1 MKTPRILIADD
12 HEFVRRG
19 LISILL
25 ARHPDWQIVA
35 EASNGTDAIHL
46 AESTKPDIAILDL
59 SMPGRNGLE
68 VTEHLRAS
76 APSVRTLVLTMHT
89 GDRIVRNLKKAGAG
103 AYMVKSDASARLVE
117 AVERLIAGHTF
128 FASSAAA
135 GEGGGP
141 EPAQYVLTPR
151 EIEILRLI
159 ASGKSNKEIASAIDL
174 SVRTVESH
182 RASILIK
189 LRAKSAGELVQ
200 IALRDGLI

>member
-1 MKTPRILIADD
+1 MPPRILVADD

-35 EASNGTDAIHL
+35 EASNGTDAIQL

-76 APSVRTLVLTMHT
+76 APAVRTLILTMHT
-89 GDRIVRNLKKAGAG
+89 GEQIVRNLRKAGAA
-103 AYMVKSDASARLVE
+103 AYMVKTEASSKLVD

-128 FASSAAA
+128 FSSQAAA
-135 GEGGGP
+135 GESGGP
-141 EPAQYVLTPR
+141 PPAQYVLTPR
-151 EIEILRLI
+151 ETEILRLI
-159 ASGKSNKEIASAIDL
+159 ASGKSNKEIAAIL
-174 SVRTVESH
+174 EVSVRTVESH

-189 LRAKSAGELVQ
+189 LGADSVGELIH

>member
-1 MKTPRILIADD
+1 MPPRILIADD

-19 LISILL
+19 LINILL

-35 EASNGTDAIHL
+35 EASNGVDAIQL

-76 APSVRTLVLTMHT
+76 APSIRTLILTMHT
-89 GDRIVRNLKKAGAG
+89 GEQIVRNLKKAGAA
-103 AYMVKSDASARLVE
+103 AYMVKTDASMKLVE

-128 FASSAAA
+128 FSSPAAV

-141 EPAQYVLTPR
+141 PPAQYVLTPR
-151 EIEILRLI
+151 EAEILRLI
-159 ASGKSNKEIASAIDL
+159 ASGKGNKEIAYIL
-174 SVRTVESH
+174 HMSVRTVETH
-182 RASILIK
+182 RANILLK
-189 LRAKSAGELVQ
+189 LGAESAGDLIR
-200 IALRDGLI
+200 IAVRDGLV

>member
-46 AESTKPDIAILDL
+46 AESTQPDIAILDL
-59 SMPGRNGLE
+59 SMPGLNGLE
-68 VTEHLRAS
+68 VTEHLHAN
-76 APSVRTLVLTMHT
+76 APSIRTLVLTMHT
-89 GDRIVRNLKKAGAG
+89 GERIIRSLKKAGAG
-103 AYMVKSDASARLVE
+103 AYMVKSDASAKLVE

-135 GEGGGP
+135 GDSGGP
-141 EPAQYVLTPR
+141 EPAQYVLSPR

-159 ASGKSNKEIASAIDL
+159 ASGKSNKEIATVLDV

-182 RASILIK
+182 RATILVK
-189 LRAKSAGELVQ
+189 LGADSAGDLVR

>member
-1 MKTPRILIADD
+1 MMPPRILIADD

-19 LISILL
+19 LIGIIQ

-35 EASNGTDAIHL
+35 EAANGTDAIQL

-68 VTEHLRAS
+68 VTEHLRLS
-76 APSVRTLVLTMHT
+76 APSIRTLILTMHT
-89 GDRIVRNLKKAGAG
+89 GEQIVRNLRKAGAA
-103 AYMVKSDASARLVE
+103 AYMVKSDASSKLVD

-128 FASSAAA
+128 FSSPGAV

-141 EPAQYVLTPR
+141 EPAQYVLSAR
-151 EIEILRLI
+151 ETEVLRLI
-159 ASGKSNKEIASAIDL
+159 ASGKSNKEIAAILDV

-182 RASILIK
+182 RASILNK
-189 LRAKSAGELVQ
+189 LGANSAGDLVR
-200 IALRDGLI
+200 IALRDGLV

>member
-1 MKTPRILIADD
+1 MTPRILIADD

-19 LISILL
+19 LVNILL

-35 EASNGTDAIHL
+35 EASNGTDAIQL

-76 APSVRTLVLTMHT
+76 APSIRTLILTMHT
-89 GDRIVRNLKKAGAG
+89 GEQIVRNLKKAGAA
-103 AYMVKSDASARLVE
+103 AYMVKTDASLKLVD

-128 FASSAAA
+128 FSSPDAV

-141 EPAQYVLTPR
+141 PPAQYVLTPR
-151 EIEILRLI
+151 EREILRLI
-159 ASGKSNKEIASAIDL
+159 ASGKSNKEIAWVL
-174 SVRTVESH
+174 EMSVRTVETH
-182 RASILIK
+182 RANVLIK
-189 LRAKSAGELVQ
+189 LGADSTGDLIR
-200 IALRDGLI
+200 IALRDGLV